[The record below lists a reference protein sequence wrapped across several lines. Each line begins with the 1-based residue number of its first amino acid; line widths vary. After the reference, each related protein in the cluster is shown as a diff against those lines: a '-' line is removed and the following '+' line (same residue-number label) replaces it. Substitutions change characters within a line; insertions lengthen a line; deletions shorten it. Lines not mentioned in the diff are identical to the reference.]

1 MSRMPESF
9 VGWVKRHVESIEAAP
24 AERRVCNLSTSGV
37 HTAANDTWFER
48 VCGGMLPEVVEHLNG
63 CNEYGLPGLKTA
75 IRKRYGIP
83 EDREILLTAGASDA
97 FRLICE
103 SLFAGK
109 PGCEVLVESPT
120 YQPLSNLPS
129 RYGALVVPAPVP
141 IKRAPGAVA
150 EAIGRLVRP
159 STTAVVLSNLHNP
172 TGSLLARDELRELVR
187 AVTKISPGISIVV
200 DETFLGL
207 GPEPFRTGCDV
218 DPCIITVSS
227 LTKTFGLGAL
237 RCGWVVAD
245 KTRYPRLA
253 EDWVTFEGIGS
264 KILEVLSL
272 VAFEQL
278 DDLLAE
284 SRKHLDANRALLI
297 AGTEQLRRDH
307 LLEGEVP
314 AFGCVYFAHSPKQ
327 PCFDLAA
334 TRLRDEFGVLVAP
347 GRFFGESCANCLRI
361 GFGGTAESVREG
373 CERLTRGLRALV

>member
-1 MSRMPESF
+1 
-9 VGWVKRHVESIEAAP
+9 
-24 AERRVCNLSTSGV
+24 LSTSGV

-48 VCGGMLPEVVEHLNG
+48 VCHGMLPKVVEYLNG

-75 IRKRYGIP
+75 IRKRYEIP
-83 EDREILLTAGASDA
+83 EDRDIFLAAGASDG
-97 FRLICE
+97 FRLVCE

-120 YQPLSNLPS
+120 YQPLANLPT
-129 RYGALVVPAPVP
+129 RYGAKVVPAPVP
-141 IKRAPGAVA
+141 IKRGPGEVA
-150 EAIGRLVRP
+150 EAIGRLVRT

-172 TGSLLARDELRELVR
+172 TGSFLTRDERCEVVR
-187 AVTKISPGISIVV
+187 AATKISPGISIIV

-207 GPEPFRTGCDV
+207 GPEPFRSGCDV
-218 DPCIITVSS
+218 DPCVITVSS

-245 KTRYPRLA
+245 KSRYPHLA
-253 EDWVTFEGIGS
+253 NDWVTFEGIGS

-272 VAFEQL
+272 IAFEQL

-284 SRKHLDANRALLI
+284 SRKHLDANRALVI
-297 AGTEQLRRDH
+297 AGTAQLRRER
-307 LLEGEVP
+307 LLEGDVP

-334 TRLRDEFGVLVAP
+334 TRLRDEFGILVAP
-347 GRFFGESCANCLRI
+347 GRFFGESCVNYLRI

-373 CERLTRGLRALV
+373 CERLTRGLRALA